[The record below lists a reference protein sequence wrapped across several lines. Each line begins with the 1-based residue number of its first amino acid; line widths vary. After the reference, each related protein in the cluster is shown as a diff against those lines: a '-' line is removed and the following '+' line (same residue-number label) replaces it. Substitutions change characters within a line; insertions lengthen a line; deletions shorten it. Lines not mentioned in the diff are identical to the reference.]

1 MNDHLHNYMDMKL
14 ESQPTLAFLLY
25 NSREQTC
32 HIRFGAYTTHG
43 FAPCITLR
51 CLVASVLHV
60 APKLN
65 IMNQR
70 NEMTNHHRKP
80 KSCGGTNNPRNI
92 SKVRRKFHEAYHLLF
107 SNDEP
112 MEVAK
117 KLSEVWID
125 PDFIMV
131 AIPRNKLHAVIKA
144 LM

>member
-1 MNDHLHNYMDMKL
+1 MPHQVRCKH
-14 ESQPTLAFLLY
+14 
-25 NSREQTC
+25 
-32 HIRFGAYTTHG
+32 HG
-43 FAPCITLR
+43 RIYPVITLR

-60 APKLN
+60 ALKFN
-65 IMNQR
+65 IMNKG
-70 NEMTNHHRKP
+70 NELTTHHRKP
-80 KSCGGTNNPRNI
+80 KSRSGTNNPRNI
-92 SKVRRKFHEAYHLLF
+92 SRVRRKFHEAYHLLF
-107 SNDEP
+107 ANDEP